1 MQHRPGWSLRT
12 FNVREGRI
20 LRAFSILLL
29 VACAALLAF
38 QACVP
43 DAPVGLDDGDS
54 TPLPEPDDPA
64 APGSLTADLSTT
76 GSEAPDT
83 LLLSLDGA
91 APESVEA
98 GSSWTWSSL
107 PAGDYSVELD
117 GVPGNCAVV
126 EKNPTVV
133 TVAAGASVRTD
144 FTVICIA
151 TVGDLRVSAETSGN
165 RIDDDGYRVELDGG
179 VRREQI
185 DVNGSVTFEGLAP
198 GLHQVRLRDV
208 DRHCD
213 IEGDDRVEADVSVG
227 EVVDVAYVLT
237 CD

>member
-1 MQHRPGWSLRT
+1 MQHRPGRSLRT
-12 FNVREGRI
+12 FNVREARI
-20 LRAFSILLL
+20 LRALSLLAL
-29 VACAALLAF
+29 VICAALLAF

-43 DAPVGLDDGDS
+43 DAPAGLDEGDS
-54 TPLPEPDDPA
+54 TPLPEPDDPL

-76 GSEAPDT
+76 GPEAPDT

-107 PAGDYSVELD
+107 PAGDYVVELD
-117 GVPGNCAVV
+117 GVPGNCVVV
-126 EKNPTVV
+126 EENPSVV
-133 TVAAGASVRTD
+133 TVAAGTSVRTD

-151 TVGDLRVSAETSGN
+151 TVGDLRVSAATSGK

-198 GLHQVRLRDV
+198 GLHEVRLRDV

-213 IEGDDRVEADVSVG
+213 IDGDDRVEADVKVG
-227 EVVDVAYVLT
+227 EIVDVAYVLT

>member
-1 MQHRPGWSLRT
+1 MQHRPGRSLRT
-12 FNVREGRI
+12 FNVPGAQV
-20 LRAFSILLL
+20 LRALGLLAF
-29 VACAALLAF
+29 VAGAALLAF

-43 DAPVGLDDGDS
+43 DAPAGLDDGDS
-54 TPLPEPDDPA
+54 TPLPEPNDPT
-64 APGSLTADLSTT
+64 APGSLTADLSTS
-76 GSEAPDT
+76 GPERPDT

-91 APESVEA
+91 APESVDAE
-98 GSSWTWSSL
+98 GSWTWSSL
-107 PAGDYSVELD
+107 PAGDYAVELN

-126 EKNPTVV
+126 EENPSVV
-133 TVAAGASVRTD
+133 TVAAGAAARTD
-144 FTVICIA
+144 FTVICIP
-151 TVGDLRVSAETSGN
+151 TVGDLRVSAETSGT

-198 GLHQVRLRDV
+198 GLHEVRLRDV

-213 IEGDDRVEADVSVG
+213 IDGDDRVEADVNVG
-227 EVVDVAYVLT
+227 EIVDVAYVLT

>member
-1 MQHRPGWSLRT
+1 MQHPPGWSLRT
-12 FNVREGRI
+12 FNVREARV
-20 LRAFSILLL
+20 LRACGVLVL
-29 VACAALLAF
+29 VACASVVAL

-43 DAPVGLDDGDS
+43 DAPAGLDGGDP

-76 GSEAPDT
+76 GPEAPDT

-126 EKNPTVV
+126 EENPSVV
-133 TVAAGASVRTD
+133 TVTAGASVRTF

-151 TVGDLRVSAETSGN
+151 TVGDLRVSAETSGD
-165 RIDDDGYRVELDGG
+165 RIDEDGYRVELDDG

-198 GLHQVRLRDV
+198 GLHEVRLRDV

-213 IEGDDRVEADVSVG
+213 IEGDDRVEVDVNVG
-227 EVVDVAYVLT
+227 EIVDVAYVLT